1 MTVLFSALTLL
12 GVSRLVRAPQ
22 ARSLA
27 TRARL
32 LDATIACVVEH
43 GYAGAST
50 PIICERAR
58 VSRGAQL
65 HHYPTKAELVAAAV
79 ERLFQKRHEEFRRR
93 LAMLPERG
101 AARIDAALDA
111 LWEIYS
117 GKTLV
122 AWIEIVVAARTD
134 RALKAN
140 VAALEAR
147 FFEEAQAT
155 FVALFGDLGVP
166 EGGAAAATRIV
177 LSCFDGLALHHVV
190 QPDDPATPEVL
201 LGLKA
206 LLATWVK

>member
-1 MTVLFSALTLL
+1 M
-12 GVSRLVRAPQ
+12 SRLVRPPQ

-27 TRARL
+27 TQARL

-50 PIICERAR
+50 PLICKRAK

-79 ERLFQKRHEEFRRR
+79 ERLFHKRHDEFRRR
-93 LAMLPERG
+93 LAQLPAEG

-117 GKTLV
+117 GKTLA
-122 AWIEIVVAARTD
+122 AWMELVVAARTD
-134 RALKAN
+134 KALREH
-140 VAALEAR
+140 VAAVEQR
-147 FFEEAQAT
+147 FFADAQAT
-155 FVALFGDLGVP
+155 FAALFGDVGLP
-166 EGGAAAATRIV
+166 HASAAAATRIV

-190 QPDDPATPEVL
+190 QPGDPALPEVL
-201 LGLKA
+201 AALKA
-206 LLATWVK
+206 LLGEWVK